1 MEGGPTS
8 IGPKT
13 WDRKLEVEE
22 VHVRVKAASVGP
34 GPVGGCRGTN
44 MHEAHE
50 IAKTKG
56 TCNGNKNIAG
66 VDAKKRRAAVVN
78 VTTSVIVRKKGP
90 GENKIEKDLPFPY
103 WPRKLPPPCRRE
115 RGRASYGATR
125 AAFTFGRATAAVLPK
140 GCSEASYGAIRS
152 LQSQPRLCVTPDPA
166 TKGILKHPSPQSAPH
181 YPQRSRAHSTRH

>member
-13 WDRKLEVEE
+13 WDCELEVEE

-50 IAKTKG
+50 IATKKKG

-78 VTTSVIVRKKGP
+78 VTTSVIVRKRAQAKKKEIKTSRFPTGP
-90 GENKIEKDLPFPY
+90 GNCRLLAEGSAAGPLTE
-103 WPRKLPPPCRRE
+103 PPEQPSHQFSSVPTAPMRNTRPSDKRNIKNLRPMQPLQPCQ
-115 RGRASYGATR
+115 R
-125 AAFTFGRATAAVLPK
+125 AAVGPLTEPSVLFSPNRACA
-140 GCSEASYGAIRS
+140 
-152 LQSQPRLCVTPDPA
+152 
-166 TKGILKHPSPQSAPH
+166 
-181 YPQRSRAHSTRH
+181 